1 MIPSDQKLHY
11 AENCREVLAELNEAK
26 AEGRLLIYLDEITFT
41 KRSLLAREWS
51 SKNCNLSVDQKEVY
65 IGYRSVIATI
75 TEEKGVGLYS
85 IYMQSINAD
94 DFIEYLKKLR
104 AKNCIHPI
112 SLFMD
117 RLNVHRSTK
126 VKPLYAQLNISP
138 IYNVAYSPATNP
150 IEAVFSKVKAVF
162 CRQRANCLV
171 NKLGFNF
178 DKEIRDALRTITT
191 DHCSACVRKSLF
203 LL

>member
-75 TEEKGVGLYS
+75 TEEKGVGLCS

-104 AKNCIHPI
+104 AKNGIHPI